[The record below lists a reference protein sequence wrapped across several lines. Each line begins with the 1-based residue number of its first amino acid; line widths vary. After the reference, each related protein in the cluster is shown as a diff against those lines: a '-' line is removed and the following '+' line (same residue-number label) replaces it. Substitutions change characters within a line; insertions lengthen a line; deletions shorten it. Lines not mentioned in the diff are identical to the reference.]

1 MLVFNL
7 NQQKVINDMKK
18 LLTTLALTATLSFG
32 AIADDAVDFCVSYS
46 EAAELIM
53 AQRQNNVS
61 MSELYKIVS
70 DNDIMKTLL
79 KEAYKAPLYSTA
91 KYKAE
96 AVDTFK
102 NDTFMVCIQT
112 MGEKR
117 EMD

>member
-1 MLVFNL
+1 
-7 NQQKVINDMKK
+7 MKK
-18 LLTTLALTATLSFG
+18 LLTTLALTATLSFS

-53 AQRQNNVS
+53 THRQNNKS
-61 MSELYKIVS
+61 MAELYKIAG
-70 DNDIMKTLL
+70 DNDIIVTLL
-79 KEAYKAPLYSTA
+79 KEAYKEPLYSTA
-91 KYKAE
+91 KYKSE

-112 MGEKR
+112 FGEKR